1 MCVGRDVQNCKKR
14 AIFAVMKA
22 LKNIVF
28 DLGGVVVA
36 RDRHKVSREFAD
48 FFAFVCCTP
57 MPEFWVEY
65 DRGTKTRSEVEQIMA
80 AIKGCPIGR
89 CHEAMATAIDIQA
102 PIACTEQLIHE
113 LKERGYRLLVLSNM
127 SSDFI
132 EHIRRFDVY
141 REFEG
146 DVVSCEVK
154 TVKPEPEI
162 YRCLLDRFEL
172 DPAETL
178 FIDDREANLRAAEQ
192 FGISTFHFTE
202 PREES
207 CERLRELVLQ

>member
-1 MCVGRDVQNCKKR
+1 MKKSV
-14 AIFAVMKA
+14 IFAVMKA

-57 MPEFWVEY
+57 MPEFWVDY
-65 DRGTKTRSEVEQIMA
+65 DRGTKTRAEVEQIMA
-80 AIKGCPIGR
+80 EIKGCSIEC
-89 CHEAMATAIDIQA
+89 CHQAMTTAIDIQA
-102 PIACTEQLIHE
+102 PIACTEQLVAE
-113 LKERGYRLLVLSNM
+113 LKARGYKLYILSNM

-141 REFEG
+141 GQFDG
-146 DVVSCEVK
+146 DVVSCEEQ
-154 TVKPEPEI
+154 TVKPEAEI
-162 YRCLLDRFEL
+162 YRLLLDRFEL
-172 DPAETL
+172 DPAQTL
-178 FIDDREANLRAAEQ
+178 FIDDRGANLRAAEQ

-207 CERLRELVLQ
+207 CERLREMLLR

>member
-1 MCVGRDVQNCKKR
+1 
-14 AIFAVMKA
+14 MKT

-48 FFAFVCCTP
+48 FFAFVCVTP

-65 DRGTKTRSEVEQIMA
+65 DRGTKSRAEVEQIMA
-80 AIKGCPIGR
+80 DIKGCSIER
-89 CHEAMATAIDIQA
+89 CHEAMAKAIDIQA
-102 PIACTEQLIHE
+102 PIPCAEELILE

-132 EHIRRFDVY
+132 EHIRRFDIY
-141 REFEG
+141 RQFEG
-146 DVVSCEVK
+146 DIVSCEEQ
-154 TVKPEPEI
+154 TVKPEAEI
-162 YRCLLDRFEL
+162 YRRLIDRYAL

-192 FGISTFHFTE
+192 FGITTFHFTE

-207 CERLRELVLQ
+207 CERLRELLLK

>member
-1 MCVGRDVQNCKKR
+1 
-14 AIFAVMKA
+14 MKA

-65 DRGTKTRSEVEQIMA
+65 DRGTKTRAEVEQIMA
-80 AIKGCPIGR
+80 DIKGCPVAR

-132 EHIRRFDVY
+132 KHIRRFDVY

-154 TVKPEPEI
+154 TVKPEAEI

-192 FGISTFHFTE
+192 FGITTFHFTE

-207 CERLRELVLQ
+207 CERLRELLLQ

>member
-1 MCVGRDVQNCKKR
+1 MPVDVDEKI
-14 AIFAVMKA
+14 AIFVVMKT

-65 DRGTKTRSEVEQIMA
+65 DRGTKSRAEVEQIMA
-80 AIKGCPIGR
+80 EIKGCSVER

-102 PIACTEQLIHE
+102 PIECTEQLIGE
-113 LKERGYRLLVLSNM
+113 LKDRGYNLYVLSNM

-141 REFEG
+141 RQFEG
-146 DVVSCEVK
+146 DVVSCEVQM
-154 TVKPEPEI
+154 VKPEPEI
-162 YRCLLDRFEL
+162 YRCLIDRYEL

-178 FIDDREANLRAAEQ
+178 FIDDRLPNLQAAEQ
-192 FGISTFHFTE
+192 FGLSTFHFTE

-207 CERLRELVLQ
+207 CERLRDMLLR

>member
-1 MCVGRDVQNCKKR
+1 
-14 AIFAVMKA
+14 MKA

-65 DRGTKTRSEVEQIMA
+65 DRGTKTRAEVEQIMA
-80 AIKGCPIGR
+80 DIKGCPVAR

-102 PIACTEQLIHE
+102 PIACTEQLIGE
-113 LKERGYRLLVLSNM
+113 LKVRGYNLFVLSNM
-127 SSDFI
+127 ATDFI
-132 EHIRRFDVY
+132 KHIRQFEVY
-141 REFEG
+141 RQFEG

-154 TVKPEPEI
+154 TVKPEAEI

-192 FGISTFHFTE
+192 FGITTFHFTE

-207 CERLRELVLQ
+207 CERLRELLLQ

>member
-1 MCVGRDVQNCKKR
+1 MLEIAAKCGKK
-14 AIFAVMKA
+14 AIFAVMKTF
-22 LKNIVF
+22 KNIVF

-48 FFAFVCCTP
+48 FFAFVCVTP

-65 DRGTKTRSEVEQIMA
+65 DRGTKSRTEVEQIMA
-80 AIKGCPIGR
+80 DIKGCSVER

-102 PIACTEQLIHE
+102 PILCTEQLIHE

-141 REFEG
+141 RQFEG
-146 DVVSCEVK
+146 DVVSCEEL
-154 TVKPEPEI
+154 TVKPEAEI
-162 YRCLLDRFEL
+162 YRRLIDRYAL
-172 DPAETL
+172 NPTETL

-207 CERLRELVLQ
+207 CNRLREMLL

>member
-1 MCVGRDVQNCKKR
+1 
-14 AIFAVMKA
+14 MKT

-48 FFAFVCCTP
+48 FFAFVCVTP

-65 DRGTKTRSEVEQIMA
+65 DRGTKSRAEVEQIMA
-80 AIKGCPIGR
+80 DIKGCSIEH
-89 CHEAMATAIDIQA
+89 CHEAMAKAIDIQA
-102 PIACTEQLIHE
+102 PIPCTEKLIHE

-132 EHIRRFDVY
+132 EHIRRFDIY
-141 REFEG
+141 RQFEG
-146 DVVSCEVK
+146 DIVSCEEQ
-154 TVKPEPEI
+154 TVKPEAEI
-162 YRCLLDRFEL
+162 YRRLIDRYAL

-178 FIDDREANLRAAEQ
+178 FIDDREANLRVAEQ
-192 FGISTFHFTE
+192 FGITTFHFTE

-207 CERLRELVLQ
+207 CERLRELLLK

>member
-1 MCVGRDVQNCKKR
+1 
-14 AIFAVMKA
+14 MKT

-48 FFAFVCCTP
+48 FFAFVCVTP

-65 DRGTKTRSEVEQIMA
+65 DRGTKSRAEVEQIMA
-80 AIKGCPIGR
+80 DIKGCSIER
-89 CHEAMATAIDIQA
+89 CHEAMAKAIDIQA
-102 PIACTEQLIHE
+102 PIACTEELIHE
-113 LKERGYRLLVLSNM
+113 LKKRGYRLLVLSNM

-132 EHIRRFDVY
+132 EHIRRFDIY
-141 REFEG
+141 RQFEG
-146 DVVSCEVK
+146 DVVSCEEQ
-154 TVKPEPEI
+154 TVKPEAEI
-162 YRCLLDRFEL
+162 YRRLIDRYAL

-192 FGISTFHFTE
+192 FGITTFHFTE

-207 CERLRELVLQ
+207 CERLRELLLK

>member
-1 MCVGRDVQNCKKR
+1 
-14 AIFAVMKA
+14 MKT

-28 DLGGVVVA
+28 DLGGVVIA
-36 RDRHKVSREFAD
+36 RDRHKVSQEFAD

-65 DRGTKTRSEVEQIMA
+65 DRGTKTRAEVEQIMA
-80 AIKGCPIGR
+80 EIKGCAVER
-89 CHEAMATAIDIQA
+89 CHEAMAAAIDIQA
-102 PIACTEQLIHE
+102 PIPCTEQLIAE
-113 LKERGYRLLVLSNM
+113 LKQRGYRLLVLSNM

-141 REFEG
+141 RQFEG
-146 DVVSCEVK
+146 DVVSCEEQ
-154 TVKPEPEI
+154 TVKPEAEI
-162 YRCLLDRFEL
+162 YRILLDRFAL
-172 DPAETL
+172 NPSETL

-207 CERLRELVLQ
+207 CDRLRELLLQ

>member
-1 MCVGRDVQNCKKR
+1 
-14 AIFAVMKA
+14 MKA

-65 DRGTKTRSEVEQIMA
+65 DRGTKTRAEVEQIMA
-80 AIKGCPIGR
+80 DIKGCPVAR

-132 EHIRRFDVY
+132 EHIRRFDIY
-141 REFEG
+141 RQFEG

-154 TVKPEPEI
+154 TVKPESEI

-178 FIDDREANLRAAEQ
+178 FIDDREANLRAAER
-192 FGISTFHFTE
+192 FGITTFHFTE

-207 CERLRELVLQ
+207 CERLRELLLQ

>member
-1 MCVGRDVQNCKKR
+1 
-14 AIFAVMKA
+14 MKA

-48 FFAFVCCTP
+48 FFAFVCVTP

-65 DRGTKTRSEVEQIMA
+65 DRGTKTRAEVEQIMA
-80 AIKGCPIGR
+80 DIKGCPTEL

-102 PIACTEQLIHE
+102 PIPCTEQLIGE

-141 REFEG
+141 RQFEG

-154 TVKPEPEI
+154 AVKPESEI
-162 YRCLLDRFEL
+162 YQIVLDRFAL

-207 CERLRELVLQ
+207 CDRLRELLLK

>member
-1 MCVGRDVQNCKKR
+1 MLEIAAKCGKK
-14 AIFAVMKA
+14 AIFAVMKTF
-22 LKNIVF
+22 KNIVF

-48 FFAFVCCTP
+48 FFAFVCVTP

-65 DRGTKTRSEVEQIMA
+65 DRGTKTRAEVEQIMA
-80 AIKGCPIGR
+80 GIKGCSVER

-102 PIACTEQLIHE
+102 PIPCTEKLIHE
-113 LKERGYRLLVLSNM
+113 LKARGYRLLVLSNM

-132 EHIRRFDVY
+132 EHIRRFDIY
-141 REFEG
+141 RQFEG
-146 DVVSCEVK
+146 DIVSCEEQ
-154 TVKPEPEI
+154 TVKPEAEI
-162 YRCLLDRFEL
+162 YRRLLDRYAI

-207 CERLRELVLQ
+207 CERLRELLLK

>member
-1 MCVGRDVQNCKKR
+1 M
-14 AIFAVMKA
+14 
-22 LKNIVF
+22 
-28 DLGGVVVA
+28 GGVVVA

-65 DRGTKTRSEVEQIMA
+65 DRGTKTRAEVEQIMA
-80 AIKGCPIGR
+80 DIKGCPVAR

-154 TVKPEPEI
+154 TVKPELAI

-192 FGISTFHFTE
+192 FGITTFHFTE

-207 CERLRELVLQ
+207 CERLRELLLQ

>member
-1 MCVGRDVQNCKKR
+1 
-14 AIFAVMKA
+14 MKT

-48 FFAFVCCTP
+48 FFAFVCVTP

-65 DRGTKTRSEVEQIMA
+65 DRGTKSRAEVEQIMA
-80 AIKGCPIGR
+80 DIKGCSIER
-89 CHEAMATAIDIQA
+89 CHEAMAKAIDIQA
-102 PIACTEQLIHE
+102 PIPCTEELIHE
-113 LKERGYRLLVLSNM
+113 LKDCGYRLLVLSNM

-132 EHIRRFDVY
+132 EHIRRFDIY
-141 REFEG
+141 RQFEG
-146 DVVSCEVK
+146 DIVSCEEQ
-154 TVKPEPEI
+154 TVKPEAEI
-162 YRCLLDRFEL
+162 YRRLIDRYAL

-192 FGISTFHFTE
+192 FGITTFHFTE

-207 CERLRELVLQ
+207 CERLRELLLK

>member
-1 MCVGRDVQNCKKR
+1 
-14 AIFAVMKA
+14 
-22 LKNIVF
+22 
-28 DLGGVVVA
+28 
-36 RDRHKVSREFAD
+36 
-48 FFAFVCCTP
+48 
-57 MPEFWVEY
+57 
-65 DRGTKTRSEVEQIMA
+65 MA
-80 AIKGCPIGR
+80 EIKGCSVER

-102 PIACTEQLIHE
+102 PISCTEQLIAE
-113 LKERGYRLLVLSNM
+113 LKERGYRLYVLSNM

-141 REFEG
+141 RQFEG

-154 TVKPEPEI
+154 TVKPESEI
-162 YRCLLDRFEL
+162 YQIVLDRFAL

-207 CERLRELVLQ
+207 CDRLRELLLQ

>member
-1 MCVGRDVQNCKKR
+1 
-14 AIFAVMKA
+14 MKT

-48 FFAFVCCTP
+48 FFAFVCVTP

-65 DRGTKTRSEVEQIMA
+65 DRGTKSRAEVEQIMA
-80 AIKGCPIGR
+80 DIKGCSIER

-102 PIACTEQLIHE
+102 PIPCTEELIHE

-132 EHIRRFDVY
+132 EHIRRFDIY
-141 REFEG
+141 SQFEG
-146 DVVSCEVK
+146 DIVSCEEQ
-154 TVKPEPEI
+154 TVKPEAEI
-162 YRCLLDRFEL
+162 YRRLLDRYAL

-192 FGISTFHFTE
+192 FGITTFHFTE

-207 CERLRELVLQ
+207 CERLRELLLK

>member
-1 MCVGRDVQNCKKR
+1 
-14 AIFAVMKA
+14 MKA

-65 DRGTKTRSEVEQIMA
+65 DRGTKTRAEVEQIMA
-80 AIKGCPIGR
+80 DIKGCPVAR
-89 CHEAMATAIDIQA
+89 CHEAMETAIDIQA
-102 PIACTEQLIHE
+102 PIACTERLIRE
-113 LKERGYRLLVLSNM
+113 LKESGYRLLILSNM

-192 FGISTFHFTE
+192 FGITTFHFTE

-207 CERLRELVLQ
+207 CERLRELLLQ

>member
-1 MCVGRDVQNCKKR
+1 
-14 AIFAVMKA
+14 MKA

-65 DRGTKTRSEVEQIMA
+65 DRGTKTRAEVEQIMA
-80 AIKGCPIGR
+80 DIKGCPVAR

-127 SSDFI
+127 SFDFI

-154 TVKPEPEI
+154 TVKPEPAI

-192 FGISTFHFTE
+192 FGITTFHFTE

-207 CERLRELVLQ
+207 CERLRELLLQ